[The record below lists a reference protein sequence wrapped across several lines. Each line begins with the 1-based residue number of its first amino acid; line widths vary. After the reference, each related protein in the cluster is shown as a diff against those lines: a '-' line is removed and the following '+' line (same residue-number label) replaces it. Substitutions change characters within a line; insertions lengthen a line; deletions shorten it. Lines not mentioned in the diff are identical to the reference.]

1 MKRTSTRDA
10 IIFSLNSLFDSAEL
24 KFADL
29 SGNQFPISIY
39 WSQSNFGK
47 INIPQGLDWAFPSL
61 SHYGSCSA
69 VILAIA
75 VSERRAQD
83 LLVVNTQDSSTGF
96 LFTYHSAIP
105 ENFSKTTFSLHLLTL
120 GYHLVS
126 LFLEILRLPKSSGT
140 RRHVKNG

>member
-10 IIFSLNSLFDSAEL
+10 IIFSLHSLLDSAEL

-29 SGNQFPISIY
+29 SGNQFSISIY
-39 WSQSNFGK
+39 RSQNNFGK

-75 VSERRAQD
+75 VSKRRAQD
-83 LLVVNTQDSSTGF
+83 LPVVNTQDSSTGF

-105 ENFSKTTFSLHLLTL
+105 ENFFKDYFFPA
-120 GYHLVS
+120 LVDFGVPS
-126 LFLEILRLPKSSGT
+126 CSPLPRNFEASEKLWN
-140 RRHVKNG
+140 VKNG